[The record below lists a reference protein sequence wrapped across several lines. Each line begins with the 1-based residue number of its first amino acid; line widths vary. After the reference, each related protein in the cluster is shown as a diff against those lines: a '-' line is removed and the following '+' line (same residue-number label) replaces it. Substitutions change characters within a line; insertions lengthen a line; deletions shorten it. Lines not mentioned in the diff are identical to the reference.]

1 MITILIPT
9 PIITIL
15 KNISVEIKDGTVTG
29 MRIRYSFKEGKNF
42 HRN

>member
-15 KNISVEIKDGTVTG
+15 KNISVEVKDGTVTG
-29 MRIRYSFKEGKNF
+29 GILFPSSSLSSPPKN
-42 HRN
+42 